1 MPGFCI
7 RKKRHSARSGFTLIE
22 LLIVVVIIGILA
34 SVALPS
40 LVGAQDKA
48 RNAKASSGLNAVRVA
63 LETYGAEN
71 NGQFPPNADFG
82 TAAGLGQHLPGGKLP
97 VSPWG
102 TVAQT
107 ARIMGAI
114 QPLWLME
121 DFDDPARNRPQA
133 GAPFVPATAGSV
145 AAQPSLQTHFGAF
158 ASDCDN
164 AGDRTRYVVHVV
176 GKKGKNCVIAGSITN
191 FGR

>member
-1 MPGFCI
+1 MPGPCI
-7 RKKRHSARSGFTLIE
+7 RKNRHSARSGFTLIE
-22 LLIVVVIIGILA
+22 LLVVVVIIGILA

-48 RNAKASSGLNAVRVA
+48 RNAKAASGLNVVRMA
-63 LETYGAEN
+63 LETYASEN
-71 NGQFPPNADFG
+71 NSQFPPNEDFA
-82 TAAGLGQHLPGGKLP
+82 TATGLGQHLPGGKLP
-97 VSPWG
+97 VSPWSKASQ
-102 TVAQT
+102 TV
-107 ARIMGAI
+107 RIMASI

-121 DFDDPARNRPQA
+121 NFDDASLSRPQT
-133 GAPFVPATAGSV
+133 GAPLVPATAGSV
-145 AAQPSLQTHFGAF
+145 ANAPSLQTHFGAL

-176 GKKGKNCVIAGSITN
+176 GKKGKNCIVAGSVTN